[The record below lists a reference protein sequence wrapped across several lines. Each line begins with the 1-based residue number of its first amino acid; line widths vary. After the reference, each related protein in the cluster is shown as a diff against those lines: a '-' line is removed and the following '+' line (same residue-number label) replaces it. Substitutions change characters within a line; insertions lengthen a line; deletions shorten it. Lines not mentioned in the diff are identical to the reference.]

1 MRYSAVLAFDA
12 NLRIFGDFFLVVF
25 KGSVV
30 QIMKTI
36 YLSVV
41 LLLLGVLAS
50 CATVKSNG
58 GGLAFLIQT
67 DELVFREKIGDKTK
81 FEADLRAAHNQLD
94 KKIELNRFAD
104 ERSRIWSH
112 YLRGMS
118 GQRLL
123 GFDFENERP
132 IDSRLAIQTIK
143 DFDVTASADERLT
156 TSIGT
161 SVSSAMYSAALI
173 TLNSLKDELKAHE
186 YFERCA
192 DLGHAGCANVVA
204 EGAQRGKYGQKI
216 NVEKSVRYHKK
227 VAETG
232 TRFRCAGSFSSS
244 SIAQLAFFE
253 GVNTPEGD
261 ELFWIKQ
268 SIHLAKEVTTNMGVV
283 TSCYLHDTENDQY
296 LYQLARGVPATQ
308 PVGTHERPEKYT
320 QQVGSWALGKLILGN
335 MNQSEFDI
343 IVADETK
350 ASARCGNWFS
360 AALLYSLRGDEVSK
374 NKYRS
379 RILMEDEKECV
390 MSRRYLNKIETPR
403 SRVN

>member
-1 MRYSAVLAFDA
+1 VPTLDA

-25 KGSVV
+25 KGSVI

-41 LLLLGVLAS
+41 LLFLGVLAS

-58 GGLAFLIQT
+58 DELAFLIQT

-81 FEADLRAAHNQLD
+81 FEADLRTAHNQLD

-104 ERSRIWSH
+104 ERSRIWSY
-112 YLRGMS
+112 YLRGIS

-156 TSIGT
+156 KSIGT
-161 SVSSAMYSAALI
+161 SVGDATYFAALI
-173 TLNSLKDELKAHE
+173 ILNYIKDEPKAYA

-204 EGAQRGKYGQKI
+204 EGAQFGKYGQKI

-244 SIAQLAFFE
+244 SIAQLVFFE

-261 ELFWIKQ
+261 ELFWIQQ
-268 SIHLAKEVTTNMGVV
+268 SIHLAKEVTTKMGVV

-296 LYQLARGVPATQ
+296 LYQLARGVPAIQ
-308 PVGTHERPEKYT
+308 PAGTHNRPEKYT

-335 MNQSEFDI
+335 MNQSEFDV
-343 IVADETK
+343 IVAEETK
-350 ASARCGNWFS
+350 TSARCGNWFS
-360 AALLYSLRGDEVSK
+360 AALLYSLRGDEASR

-379 RILMEDEKECV
+379 RLLMEDEKECP

-403 SRVN
+403 SRLN